1 MTDETFP
8 GPEDLD
14 AEIRDRRDRLLAAAL
29 PHVPFDGWTRR
40 ALDAGARDEGL
51 TAADVAFAFPLGPGE
66 LVAHFGDW
74 ADRAMLAAVDAE
86 TVAALKVRER
96 ITRLVRVRLE
106 VLAPHKEAVRRAA
119 AFLAVPVNAPAGA
132 RSVARTADRI
142 WAAAGDT
149 ATDLNWYS
157 KRALL
162 IGVLGSTTLY
172 WLNDTS
178 EEHAQTWGVL
188 DRRIADV
195 LKVGSVL
202 GRARSVPGSRIIAAL
217 PSPARF
223 VRQFRSRRRAT

>member
-14 AEIRDRRDRLLAAAL
+14 AEIRSRRDRLLNAAL
-29 PHVPFDGWTRR
+29 AHVPFDGWTRR
-40 ALDAGARDEGL
+40 ALDAAARDEGL
-51 TAADVAFAFPLGPGE
+51 SSADVDFAFPEGAGE
-66 LVAHFGDW
+66 LVDHFADW
-74 ADRAMLAAVDAE
+74 ADRAMLAAVDAD
-86 TVAALKVRER
+86 VLAALKVRER
-96 ITRLVRVRLE
+96 ITRLVRIRLE
-106 VLAPHKEAVRRAA
+106 ILAPHKEAVRRAA
-119 AFLAVPVNAPAGA
+119 AFLAVPVNAPVAA
-132 RSVARTADRI
+132 RSVARTADRM

-178 EEHAQTWGVL
+178 EDHADTWGFL
-188 DRRIADV
+188 DRRIQDV
-195 LKVGSVL
+195 MRVGSML
-202 GRARSVPGSRIIAAL
+202 GRARSFPTGRIAAAF

-223 VRQFRSRRRAT
+223 VRQFRSRRQPT

>member
-8 GPEDLD
+8 GPEDLE
-14 AEIRDRRDRLLAAAL
+14 AEIRDRRDALLLAAL

-40 ALDAGARDEGL
+40 ALDAGARDAGL
-51 TAADVAFAFPLGPGE
+51 TAADVAFAFPQGAGE
-66 LVAHFGDW
+66 LVGHFGDW
-74 ADRAMLAAVDAE
+74 ADRAMLAAVDAD
-86 TVAALKVRER
+86 VLAALKVRER
-96 ITRLVRVRLE
+96 ITRLVRGRLE
-106 VLAPHKEAVRRAA
+106 ILAPHKEAVRRAA
-119 AFLAVPVNAPAGA
+119 AFLAVPVNAPVGA
-132 RSVARTADRI
+132 RSVARTADRM

-178 EEHAQTWGVL
+178 EEHADTWGFL

-195 LKVGSVL
+195 MKVGSVL
-202 GRARSVPGSRIIAAL
+202 GRARSIPGARIASAL

-223 VRQFRSRRRAT
+223 LRQFRSRRAT